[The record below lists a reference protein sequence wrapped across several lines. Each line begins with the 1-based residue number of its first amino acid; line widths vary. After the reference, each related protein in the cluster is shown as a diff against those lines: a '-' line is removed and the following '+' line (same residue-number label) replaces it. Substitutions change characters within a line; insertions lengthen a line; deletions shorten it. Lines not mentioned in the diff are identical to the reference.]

1 MILKLDTYNHCFFG
15 DSAFKYYVVENNDYP
30 IIEKIQYLGEDLD
43 IDDPKS
49 YDLAIDFLNDCK
61 ESDSE
66 IYDAYKYG
74 MSDIFLGTIFV
85 SNLEKIHDTINKE
98 IDEIIEGLRIIRDEI
113 LQSKEG
119 EHTKC
124 REECCTCADDK
135 CCDACNEPE
144 SVDDTDIAEEDSNTS
159 TFHWA
164 QKYMDTVIDPESE
177 LCEAEY
183 DILLALFTQYGDWI
197 LKQ

>member
-1 MILKLDTYNHCFFG
+1 MILKLNTYNHCFFG

-49 YDLAIDFLNDCK
+49 YDLAINFLNDCK

-66 IYDAYKYG
+66 ICDAYKYG
-74 MSDIFLGTIFV
+74 MADIFLGTFFV

-98 IDEIIEGLRIIRDEI
+98 IDAIIEGLQIIRDEI

-119 EHTKC
+119 EPIKC
-124 REECCTCADDK
+124 CEGCCTCKDVK
-135 CCDACNEPE
+135 YP
-144 SVDDTDIAEEDSNTS
+144 VEEVEGDSDEEASNTR
-159 TFHWA
+159 TLYWA
-164 QKYMDTVIDPESE
+164 QQYMDTVIDPKSE
-177 LCEAEY
+177 LSDA
-183 DILLALFTQYGDWI
+183 DFNTFLAMFTQYGDW
-197 LKQ
+197 LLNQ

>member
-1 MILKLDTYNHCFFG
+1 MILKLNTYNHCFFG

-49 YDLAIDFLNDCK
+49 YDLAINFLNDCK

-66 IYDAYKYG
+66 ICDAYKYG
-74 MSDIFLGTIFV
+74 MADIFLGTFFV

-98 IDEIIEGLRIIRDEI
+98 IDAIIEGLQIIRDEI

-119 EHTKC
+119 EPIKC
-124 REECCTCADDK
+124 CEGCCTCKDVK
-135 CCDACNEPE
+135 YP
-144 SVDDTDIAEEDSNTS
+144 VEEVEGDSDEEASNTR
-159 TFHWA
+159 TLYWA
-164 QKYMDTVIDPESE
+164 QQYMDTVIDPKSE
-177 LCEAEY
+177 LSDA
-183 DILLALFTQYGDWI
+183 DFNTFLAIFTQYGDW
-197 LKQ
+197 LLMQ

>member
-1 MILKLDTYNHCFFG
+1 MILKLNTYNHCFLG

-30 IIEKIQYLGEDLD
+30 ILEGIQYLGEDLD
-43 IDDPKS
+43 IEDPKS

-66 IYDAYKYG
+66 ICDAYKYG
-74 MSDIFLGTIFV
+74 MADIFLGTIFV

-98 IDEIIEGLRIIRDEI
+98 IDEIIEGLRITRDGI

-119 EHTKC
+119 EPIKC
-124 REECCTCADDK
+124 CEGCCSCKDAKCCTEDEEVEDD
-135 CCDACNEPE
+135 
-144 SVDDTDIAEEDSNTS
+144 SYEEASNTR
-159 TFHWA
+159 TLYWA
-164 QKYMDTVIDPESE
+164 QQYMDTVIDPKSE
-177 LCEAEY
+177 LSDA
-183 DILLALFTQYGDWI
+183 DFNTFLAMFAQYGDWL

>member
-1 MILKLDTYNHCFFG
+1 MILKLNTYNHYLFG

-49 YDLAIDFLNDCK
+49 YDLAINFLNDCK

-66 IYDAYKYG
+66 ICDAYKYG
-74 MSDIFLGTIFV
+74 MADIFLGTIFV

-98 IDEIIEGLRIIRDEI
+98 IDAIIEGLQIIRDEI

-119 EHTKC
+119 EPIKC
-124 REECCTCADDK
+124 CEGCCTCKDVK
-135 CCDACNEPE
+135 YP
-144 SVDDTDIAEEDSNTS
+144 VEEVEGDSDEEASNTR
-159 TFHWA
+159 TLYWA
-164 QKYMDTVIDPESE
+164 QQYMDTVIDPKSE
-177 LCEAEY
+177 LSDA
-183 DILLALFTQYGDWI
+183 DFNTFLAMFTQYGDW
-197 LKQ
+197 LLNQ

>member
-1 MILKLDTYNHCFFG
+1 MILKLNTYNHCFLG

-66 IYDAYKYG
+66 ICDAYKYG

-85 SNLEKIHDTINKE
+85 SNLEKIHDSINKE
-98 IDEIIEGLRIIRDEI
+98 IDAIIEVLRITRDGI

-119 EHTKC
+119 EPIKC
-124 REECCTCADDK
+124 CDECCTCKDDK
-135 CCDACNEPE
+135 WCAACQEVNVPAI
-144 SVDDTDIAEEDSNTS
+144 SDEEEVLNPS
-159 TFHWA
+159 TLHWA
-164 QKYMDTVIDPESE
+164 QKYMETVIDPKAE
-177 LCEAEY
+177 LSDA
-183 DILLALFTQYGDWI
+183 DFNTFLAIFTQYGDWL

>member
-1 MILKLDTYNHCFFG
+1 MILKLNTYNHCFLG

-30 IIEKIQYLGEDLD
+30 ILEGIQYLGEDLD
-43 IDDPKS
+43 IEDPKS

-66 IYDAYKYG
+66 ICDAYKYG
-74 MSDIFLGTIFV
+74 MADIFLGTIFV

-98 IDEIIEGLRIIRDEI
+98 IDEIIEGLRITRDGI

-119 EHTKC
+119 EPIKC
-124 REECCTCADDK
+124 CEGCCSCKDAKCCTEDEEVEDD
-135 CCDACNEPE
+135 
-144 SVDDTDIAEEDSNTS
+144 SYEEASNTR

-164 QKYMDTVIDPESE
+164 QKYMDTVIDPKSE
-177 LCEAEY
+177 LSDA
-183 DILLALFTQYGDWI
+183 DFNTFLAMFTQYGDWL

>member
-1 MILKLDTYNHCFFG
+1 MILKLNTYNHCFLG

-30 IIEKIQYLGEDLD
+30 ILEGIQYLGEDLD
-43 IDDPKS
+43 IEDPKS

-66 IYDAYKYG
+66 ICDAYKYG

-98 IDEIIEGLRIIRDEI
+98 IDEIIEGLRITRDGI

-119 EHTKC
+119 EPIKC
-124 REECCTCADDK
+124 CEGCCTCKDDK
-135 CCDACNEPE
+135 CPVEE
-144 SVDDTDIAEEDSNTS
+144 EEVEDDSYEEASNTR
-159 TFHWA
+159 TLYWA
-164 QKYMDTVIDPESE
+164 QQYMDKVIDPKSE
-177 LCEAEY
+177 LTDA
-183 DILLALFTQYGDWI
+183 DFNTFLAMFTQYGDWL

>member
-1 MILKLDTYNHCFFG
+1 MILKLNTYNHCFFG

-66 IYDAYKYG
+66 ICDAYKYG

-119 EHTKC
+119 EPIKCCEGRCTCKDTKC
-124 REECCTCADDK
+124 CVEDDEVEDDSEEEA
-135 CCDACNEPE
+135 
-144 SVDDTDIAEEDSNTS
+144 SNTRTLS
-159 TFHWA
+159 T
-164 QKYMDTVIDPESE
+164 S
-177 LCEAEY
+177 
-183 DILLALFTQYGDWI
+183 LL
-197 LKQ
+197 

>member
-1 MILKLDTYNHCFFG
+1 MILKLNTYNHCFLG

-30 IIEKIQYLGEDLD
+30 ILEGIQYLGEDLD
-43 IDDPKS
+43 IEDPKS

-98 IDEIIEGLRIIRDEI
+98 IDEIIEGLRITRDGI

-119 EHTKC
+119 EPIKC
-124 REECCTCADDK
+124 CEGCCTCKDDK
-135 CCDACNEPE
+135 CPVEE
-144 SVDDTDIAEEDSNTS
+144 EEVEDDSYEEASNTR
-159 TFHWA
+159 TLYWA
-164 QKYMDTVIDPESE
+164 QQYMDKVIDPKSE
-177 LCEAEY
+177 LTDA
-183 DILLALFTQYGDWI
+183 DFNTFLAMFTQYGDWL

>member
-1 MILKLDTYNHCFFG
+1 MILKLNTYNHCFLG

-30 IIEKIQYLGEDLD
+30 IIEGIQYLGEDLD
-43 IDDPKS
+43 IEDPKS

-66 IYDAYKYG
+66 ICDAYKYG
-74 MSDIFLGTIFV
+74 MADIFLGTIFV
-85 SNLEKIHDTINKE
+85 SNLEKIHDTINNE

-119 EHTKC
+119 EPIKC
-124 REECCTCADDK
+124 CEGCCTCKDDK
-135 CCDACNEPE
+135 RPVEE
-144 SVDDTDIAEEDSNTS
+144 EEVEDDSYEEASNTR

-164 QKYMDTVIDPESE
+164 QKYMDTVIDPKSE
-177 LCEAEY
+177 LSDA
-183 DILLALFTQYGDWI
+183 DFNTFLAMFTQYGDWL

>member
-1 MILKLDTYNHCFFG
+1 MILKLNTYNHCFLG

-30 IIEKIQYLGEDLD
+30 ILEGIQYLGEDLD

-66 IYDAYKYG
+66 ICDAYKYG

-98 IDEIIEGLRIIRDEI
+98 IDEIVEGLRIIRDEI

-119 EHTKC
+119 EPIKC
-124 REECCTCADDK
+124 CEGCCTCKDDK
-135 CCDACNEPE
+135 CPVEE
-144 SVDDTDIAEEDSNTS
+144 EEVEDDSCEEVSNTR
-159 TFHWA
+159 TLYWA
-164 QKYMDTVIDPESE
+164 QQYMDKVIDPKSE
-177 LCEAEY
+177 LTDA
-183 DILLALFTQYGDWI
+183 DFNTFLAMFTQYGDWL

>member
-1 MILKLDTYNHCFFG
+1 MILKLNTYNHCFFG

-66 IYDAYKYG
+66 ICDAYKYG

-119 EHTKC
+119 EPIKC
-124 REECCTCADDK
+124 CEGHCTCKDIK
-135 CCDACNEPE
+135 CCAE
-144 SVDDTDIAEEDSNTS
+144 DDEVEDDSEEEASNTR
-159 TFHWA
+159 TLYWA
-164 QKYMDTVIDPESE
+164 QQYMDTVIDPKSE
-177 LCEAEY
+177 LSDA
-183 DILLALFTQYGDWI
+183 DFNTFLALFTQYGDW
-197 LKQ
+197 LLNQ

>member
-1 MILKLDTYNHCFFG
+1 MILKLNTYNHCFLG

-49 YDLAIDFLNDCK
+49 YDSAIDFLTDCK

-66 IYDAYKYG
+66 ICDAYKYG

-98 IDEIIEGLRIIRDEI
+98 IDEIIEGLRITRDGI

-119 EHTKC
+119 EPIKC
-124 REECCTCADDK
+124 CEGCCTCKDDK
-135 CCDACNEPE
+135 CPVEE
-144 SVDDTDIAEEDSNTS
+144 EEVEDDSYEEASNTR
-159 TFHWA
+159 TLYWA
-164 QKYMDTVIDPESE
+164 QQYMDKVIDPKSE
-177 LCEAEY
+177 LTDA
-183 DILLALFTQYGDWI
+183 DFNTFLAMFTQYGDWL

>member
-1 MILKLDTYNHCFFG
+1 MILKLNTYNHCFLG

-30 IIEKIQYLGEDLD
+30 ILEGIQYLGEDLD
-43 IDDPKS
+43 IEDPKS

-66 IYDAYKYG
+66 ICDAYKYG
-74 MSDIFLGTIFV
+74 MADIFLGTIFV

-98 IDEIIEGLRIIRDEI
+98 IDEIIEGLRITRDGI

-119 EHTKC
+119 EPIKC
-124 REECCTCADDK
+124 CEGCCTCKDDK
-135 CCDACNEPE
+135 CPVEE
-144 SVDDTDIAEEDSNTS
+144 EEVEDDSYEEASNTR

-164 QKYMDTVIDPESE
+164 QKYMDTVIDPKSE
-177 LCEAEY
+177 LSDA
-183 DILLALFTQYGDWI
+183 DFNTFLAMFTQYGDW
-197 LKQ
+197 LLNQ

>member
-1 MILKLDTYNHCFFG
+1 MILKLNTYNHCFLG
-15 DSAFKYYVVENNDYP
+15 NSAFKYYVVENNDYP
-30 IIEKIQYLGEDLD
+30 IIEEIQYLGEDVD

-66 IYDAYKYG
+66 ICDAYKYG

-119 EHTKC
+119 ESIKC
-124 REECCTCADDK
+124 CEGCCTCKDDK
-135 CCDACNEPE
+135 WC
-144 SVDDTDIAEEDSNTS
+144 VDGEEVEDDSDEEASNTR
-159 TFHWA
+159 TLYWA
-164 QKYMDTVIDPESE
+164 QQYMDTVIDPKSE
-177 LCEAEY
+177 LSNA
-183 DILLALFTQYGDWI
+183 DFNTFLAMFTQYGDWL

>member
-1 MILKLDTYNHCFFG
+1 MILKLNTYNHCFFG

-49 YDLAIDFLNDCK
+49 YDLAINFLNDCK

-66 IYDAYKYG
+66 ICDAYKYG
-74 MSDIFLGTIFV
+74 MADIFLGTFFV

-98 IDEIIEGLRIIRDEI
+98 IDAIIEGLQIIRDEI

-119 EHTKC
+119 EPIKC
-124 REECCTCADDK
+124 CEGCCTCKDVK
-135 CCDACNEPE
+135 YP
-144 SVDDTDIAEEDSNTS
+144 VEEVEGDSYEEASNTR
-159 TFHWA
+159 TLYWA
-164 QKYMDTVIDPESE
+164 QQYMDTVIDPKSE
-177 LCEAEY
+177 LSDA
-183 DILLALFTQYGDWI
+183 DFNTFLAMFTQYGDW
-197 LKQ
+197 LLNQ

>member
-1 MILKLDTYNHCFFG
+1 MILKLNTYNHYLFG

-30 IIEKIQYLGEDLD
+30 IIEEIQYLGEDLD

-66 IYDAYKYG
+66 ICDAYKYG

-85 SNLEKIHDTINKE
+85 SKLEKIYDTINKE
-98 IDEIIEGLRIIRDEI
+98 IDEIIEGLRITRDGI

-119 EHTKC
+119 EPIKC
-124 REECCTCADDK
+124 
-135 CCDACNEPE
+135 
-144 SVDDTDIAEEDSNTS
+144 
-159 TFHWA
+159 
-164 QKYMDTVIDPESE
+164 
-177 LCEAEY
+177 
-183 DILLALFTQYGDWI
+183 
-197 LKQ
+197 

>member
-1 MILKLDTYNHCFFG
+1 MILKLNTYNHCFFG

-43 IDDPKS
+43 IEDPKS

-66 IYDAYKYG
+66 ICDAYKYG

-98 IDEIIEGLRIIRDEI
+98 IDWIVEVLRITRDEI
-113 LQSKEG
+113 LQSKDG
-119 EHTKC
+119 EPIKC
-124 REECCTCADDK
+124 CEERCTCKDDK
-135 CCDACNEPE
+135 WCTACQEAE
-144 SVDDTDIAEEDSNTS
+144 DDSAEEASNTR

-164 QKYMDTVIDPESE
+164 QKYMDTVIDPKSE
-177 LCEAEY
+177 LSDA
-183 DILLALFTQYGDWI
+183 DFNTFLAMFTQYGDW
-197 LKQ
+197 LLNQ

>member
-1 MILKLDTYNHCFFG
+1 MILKLNTYNHCFLG

-30 IIEKIQYLGEDLD
+30 IIEEIQYLGEDLD

-66 IYDAYKYG
+66 ICDAYKYG

-98 IDEIIEGLRIIRDEI
+98 IDEIIEGLRTIRDEI
-113 LQSKEG
+113 LQSKES
-119 EHTKC
+119 EPIKC
-124 REECCTCADDK
+124 CEECCTCKDDQW
-135 CCDACNEPE
+135 CAACQEAEDNSNEE
-144 SVDDTDIAEEDSNTS
+144 ASNTR

-164 QKYMDTVIDPESE
+164 QKYMDTVIDPKSE
-177 LCEAEY
+177 LSDA
-183 DILLALFTQYGDWI
+183 DFNTFLAMFTQYGDW
-197 LKQ
+197 LLNQ

>member
-1 MILKLDTYNHCFFG
+1 MILKLNTYNHCFLG

-30 IIEKIQYLGEDLD
+30 ILEGIQYLGEDLD
-43 IDDPKS
+43 IEDPKS

-66 IYDAYKYG
+66 ICDAYKYG
-74 MSDIFLGTIFV
+74 MADIFLGTIFV

-98 IDEIIEGLRIIRDEI
+98 IDEIIEGLRITRDGI

-119 EHTKC
+119 EPIKC
-124 REECCTCADDK
+124 CEGCCTCKDDK
-135 CCDACNEPE
+135 CPVEE
-144 SVDDTDIAEEDSNTS
+144 EEVEDDSYEEASNTR
-159 TFHWA
+159 TLYWA
-164 QKYMDTVIDPESE
+164 QQYMDTVIDPESE
-177 LCEAEY
+177 LSDA
-183 DILLALFTQYGDWI
+183 DFNTFLAMFTQYGDWL

>member
-1 MILKLDTYNHCFFG
+1 MILKLNTYNHCFLG

-98 IDEIIEGLRIIRDEI
+98 IDEIVEELRIIRDEI

-119 EHTKC
+119 ESIKC
-124 REECCTCADDK
+124 CEECCTCKDNKCPVEEEEVEDDF
-135 CCDACNEPE
+135 NEEAP
-144 SVDDTDIAEEDSNTS
+144 NTR
-159 TFHWA
+159 TLYWA
-164 QKYMDTVIDPESE
+164 QQYMDTVIDPKSE
-177 LCEAEY
+177 LSDA
-183 DILLALFTQYGDWI
+183 DFNTFLAMFTQYGDW
-197 LKQ
+197 LLNQ

>member
-1 MILKLDTYNHCFFG
+1 MILKLNTYNHCFFG

-66 IYDAYKYG
+66 ICDAYKYG

-119 EHTKC
+119 EPIKC
-124 REECCTCADDK
+124 CEGCCTCKDVKCPVEEEEVEDDFNK
-135 CCDACNEPE
+135 EA
-144 SVDDTDIAEEDSNTS
+144 SNTR
-159 TFHWA
+159 TLYWA
-164 QKYMDTVIDPESE
+164 QQYMDTVIDPKSE
-177 LCEAEY
+177 LSDA
-183 DILLALFTQYGDWI
+183 DFNTFLAMFTQYGDW
-197 LKQ
+197 LLNQ

>member
-1 MILKLDTYNHCFFG
+1 MILKLNTYNHCFLG

-30 IIEKIQYLGEDLD
+30 ILEGIQYLGEDLD
-43 IDDPKS
+43 IEDPKS

-66 IYDAYKYG
+66 ICDAYKYG
-74 MSDIFLGTIFV
+74 MADIFLGTIFV

-98 IDEIIEGLRIIRDEI
+98 IDEIIEGLRITRDGI

-119 EHTKC
+119 EPIKC
-124 REECCTCADDK
+124 CEGCCTCKDDK
-135 CCDACNEPE
+135 CPVEE
-144 SVDDTDIAEEDSNTS
+144 EEVEDDSAEEASNTR
-159 TFHWA
+159 TLYWA
-164 QKYMDTVIDPESE
+164 QQYMDTVIDPKSE
-177 LCEAEY
+177 LSDA
-183 DILLALFTQYGDWI
+183 DFNTFLAMFTQYGDWL

>member
-1 MILKLDTYNHCFFG
+1 MILKLNTYNHCFFG
-15 DSAFKYYVVENNDYP
+15 DSAFKCYAVENNDYP

-43 IDDPKS
+43 IEDPKS

-66 IYDAYKYG
+66 ICDAYKYG
-74 MSDIFLGTIFV
+74 MADIFLGTIFV

-98 IDEIIEGLRIIRDEI
+98 IDAIIEGLQIIRDEI

-119 EHTKC
+119 EPIKC
-124 REECCTCADDK
+124 CEGCCTCKDTK
-135 CCDACNEPE
+135 CC
-144 SVDDTDIAEEDSNTS
+144 AEGEEVEADSDEEASNTK
-159 TFHWA
+159 TLYWA
-164 QKYMDTVIDPESE
+164 QQYMDTVIDPNSE
-177 LCEAEY
+177 LSDA
-183 DILLALFTQYGDWI
+183 DFNTFLALFTQYGDWL